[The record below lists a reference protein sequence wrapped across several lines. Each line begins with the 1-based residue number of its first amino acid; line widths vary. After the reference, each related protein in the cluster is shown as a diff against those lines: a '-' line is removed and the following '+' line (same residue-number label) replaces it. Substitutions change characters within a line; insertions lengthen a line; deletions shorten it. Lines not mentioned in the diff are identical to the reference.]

1 MCGQHTRPDEEVD
14 ESGFEMSQ
22 LQVIPVMYRW
32 ELIPGAGT
40 LAGMLN

>member
-1 MCGQHTRPDEEVD
+1 MDEI
-14 ESGFEMSQ
+14 GFMLSH

-40 LAGMLN
+40 LAGNAVLICTAS